1 MDIPNLHAFV
11 CVAETGS
18 FSEAAEQLYIT
29 QPAVSKRVSA
39 LETELDVHLFD
50 RIGRKVT
57 LTEAGNALLTRAR
70 IILQQV
76 EDSKRAL
83 QNLSGHIA
91 GKLSIGTSH
100 HIGLHRLPPVLRAF
114 THSYPEV
121 ELDLH
126 FMDSEE
132 ACHAIEHGDLELGIV
147 TLPLQP
153 AQVLNTYEVWPD
165 PLDIVVNQSH
175 PLAGLEKITAKQ
187 LASHAAIL
195 PTRGTYTRQIFEH
208 TMRKHKIELKVG
220 LSTNYLETIKMM
232 VGVGL
237 GWSVLPRSMLNKELT
252 TLKIEGIK
260 LERKLGL
267 VWHSGHTLSNAAKAM
282 SEMLKTKKL
291 NDIPSQADIN

>member
-11 CVAETGS
+11 AVADSGS
-18 FSEAAEQLYIT
+18 FSDASEHLYLT
-29 QPAVSKRVSA
+29 QPAVSKRISA
-39 LETELDVHLFD
+39 LESELDIQLFD

-57 LTEAGNALLTRAR
+57 LTEAGTALLSRAR
-70 IILQQV
+70 NIIQQID
-76 EDSKRAL
+76 DSKRAI

-114 THSYPEV
+114 TSAYPEV

-147 TLPLQP
+147 TLPLEP
-153 AQVLNTYEVWPD
+153 AKVLQTYEVWPD

-175 PLAGLEKITAKQ
+175 PLTQLKKVTPKQ
-187 LASHAAIL
+187 LAHYSAIL

-208 TMRKHKIELKVG
+208 TMRKHKLELKVG

-232 VGVGL
+232 VSVGL
-237 GWSVLPRSMLNKELT
+237 GWSILPSSMINEELKVLS
-252 TLKIEGIK
+252 IDGIN
-260 LERKLGL
+260 LERKLGI

-282 SEMLKTKKL
+282 SKILK
-291 NDIPSQADIN
+291 S

>member
-1 MDIPNLHAFV
+1 MDIPNLYAFIA
-11 CVAETGS
+11 VADTGS
-18 FSEAAEQLYIT
+18 FSAAAELLYLT
-29 QPAVSKRVSA
+29 QPAVSKRVST
-39 LETELDVHLFD
+39 LETELDIQLFD

-57 LTEAGNALLTRAR
+57 LTEAGTALLDRAR
-70 IILQQV
+70 NILQQV
-76 EDSKRAL
+76 EDSKRVL

-114 THSYPEV
+114 THAYPEV

-147 TLPLQP
+147 TLPLMP
-153 AQVLNTYEVWPD
+153 AKVLHTYKIWSD

-175 PLAGLEKITAKQ
+175 PLASLKKITPKQ
-187 LASHAAIL
+187 LANYSAIL

-208 TMRKHKIELKVG
+208 TMRKHKLELKVG

-252 TLKIEGIK
+252 TLNIEGIK
-260 LERKLGL
+260 LERKLGV

-282 SEMLKTKKL
+282 SDMLKL
-291 NDIPSQADIN
+291 NERT

>member
-11 CVAETGS
+11 AVADSGS
-18 FSEAAEQLYIT
+18 FSDASEHLYLT
-29 QPAVSKRVSA
+29 QPAVSKRISA
-39 LETELDVHLFD
+39 LESELDIQLFD

-57 LTEAGNALLTRAR
+57 LTEAGTALLSRAR
-70 IILQQV
+70 NIIQQID
-76 EDSKRAL
+76 DSKRAI

-114 THSYPEV
+114 TSAYPEV

-147 TLPLQP
+147 TLPLEP
-153 AQVLNTYEVWPD
+153 AKVLQTYEVWPD

-175 PLAGLEKITAKQ
+175 PLTQLKKVTPKQ
-187 LASHAAIL
+187 LAHYSAIL

-208 TMRKHKIELKVG
+208 TMRKHKLELKVG

-237 GWSVLPRSMLNKELT
+237 GWSILPRSMINEELKI
-252 TLKIEGIK
+252 LSIEGIN
-260 LERKLGL
+260 LERKLGI

-282 SEMLKTKKL
+282 SKILK
-291 NDIPSQADIN
+291 N

>member
-1 MDIPNLHAFV
+1 MDIPNLNAFIA
-11 CVAETGS
+11 VADTRS
-18 FSEAAEQLYIT
+18 FSVAAEHLYLT
-29 QPAVSKRVSA
+29 QPAISKRISA
-39 LETELDVHLFD
+39 LEAELDIQLFD

-57 LTEAGNALLTRAR
+57 LTEAGVALLTRAR
-70 IILQQV
+70 NILQQV
-76 EDSKRAL
+76 EDSKRAI

-91 GKLSIGTSH
+91 GKLSVGTSH

-114 THSYPEV
+114 THAYPEV

-153 AQVLNTYEVWPD
+153 AKVLLTHEVWPD

-175 PLAGLEKITAKQ
+175 PLTLLKTITPKQ
-187 LASHAAIL
+187 LAQYSAIL

-208 TMRKHKIELKVG
+208 TMRKHKLELKVG

-232 VGVGL
+232 VSVGL

-252 TLKIEGIK
+252 TLRIEGIK
-260 LERKLGL
+260 LERKLGI

-282 SEMLKTKKL
+282 SDMLKQNVNSL
-291 NDIPSQADIN
+291 